1 MSKNLVVKTNR
12 LNQAFQMLTLAE
24 LHIVQLAIVD
34 ARETGTGL
42 STNKP
47 LRIDAMRYAEAF
59 NTTRQNAYQRMKSA
73 EDTLFNRR
81 FSYFDDEGKLVKS
94 RWIQQVRYLDDEGAI
109 ELVFTM
115 AVVDGISRIDGV
127 QEFFTQYLIGQTAN
141 LTSVYSARLYELLI
155 QWKSI
160 GKTPIF
166 ELNNFRDQLGIG
178 INEYQRM
185 DHFKIRVLDMA
196 LKEINE
202 HTDITASYEQH
213 KKGRLITGFSFK
225 FKQKKKTEA
234 ETPKNS
240 DLSDS
245 KQKTVEIPANLVK
258 QPENS
263 NLSDLDKRVR
273 AITGAIAK
281 NNLAS
286 RFQHGNESPLEM
298 MKRIQSEITSED
310 IADTWQNK
318 LETMGVVF

>member
-141 LTSVYSARLYELLI
+141 LPSVYSARLYELLI

-298 MKRIQSEITSED
+298 MKRIQSEITSDD